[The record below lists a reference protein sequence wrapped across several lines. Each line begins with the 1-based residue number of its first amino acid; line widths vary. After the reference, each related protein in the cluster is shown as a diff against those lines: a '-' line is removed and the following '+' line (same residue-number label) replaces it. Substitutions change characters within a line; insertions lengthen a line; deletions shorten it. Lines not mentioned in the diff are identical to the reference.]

1 MKDQII
7 QNLHDPEML
16 EILFRK
22 DKTAFMR
29 DFNEATC
36 GMDTELVKFWQIRL
50 KGTEQTRPQPALKKG
65 LMTAA
70 VISVILA
77 LLARLPRFIFGMTPD
92 DFYARNL
99 SILIF
104 TGLTTWFIIK
114 NRITGWKNIL
124 ILATPVIALTIYLN
138 LLPGKQTD
146 TTILTFIHAPLFMAF
161 IFALAFVSLDFRNTG
176 KVSGLIR
183 YCGELVVMTGL
194 LAIAGAILSGVT
206 IGLFEIIGMKIGE
219 LYMEN
224 VGIIGIAVLP
234 VIAAWLIDLYPGIT
248 DRIAPVIARVF
259 TPLVLLS
266 AVIYLVAIS
275 RSAISLSGNREFLMV
290 FNILL
295 LGVMAIIVFSLS
307 ELDKSDI
314 RKLNVIL
321 LFLLAVVTLLIDLFA
336 LAAIIT
342 RLSEGFTPNRTV
354 VLVSNILILVNLLLV
369 LPNLFLAGFIGKPLD
384 RVERIINRYLPVYFI
399 YSIVVIFLFP
409 LIF

>member
-29 DFNEATC
+29 DFNEATR
-36 GMDTELVKFWQIRL
+36 GIDTPLVKFWQIRL
-50 KGTEQTRPQPALKKG
+50 KGKEQTRPQPALKKG
-65 LMTAA
+65 LMMVA

-77 LLARLPRFIFGMTPD
+77 LLARLPVVIFGMTPD
-92 DFYARNL
+92 DFYSRNL
-99 SILIF
+99 CILIF
-104 TGLTTWFIIK
+104 SGLTTWFIIK
-114 NRITGWKNIL
+114 NRINGWKNIL
-124 ILATPVIALTIYLN
+124 MLALPVVVLALFMN
-138 LLPGKQTD
+138 LLPEKLTD
-146 TTILTFIHAPLFMAF
+146 TTKLAFIHAPLFMAF

-176 KVSGLIR
+176 KVSGFIR

-206 IGLFEIIGMKIGE
+206 IGLFEIIGMKIGQM
-219 LYMEN
+219 YMEN
-224 VGIIGIAVLP
+224 VGIIGVAVLP

-275 RSAISLSGNREFLMV
+275 LSSISLSGNREFLMV

-307 ELDKSDI
+307 ELDKSDV

-336 LAAIIT
+336 LTAIMT

-369 LPNLFLAGFIGKPLD
+369 LPDLCLAGFIGKPLD

-399 YSIVVIFLFP
+399 YSIVVILIFP